1 MFTSS
6 LTFFLLCHQDPP
18 NLLDSSDVPDLPAR
32 PKTANKGPTPS
43 SQTPGPTAAEI
54 DEQARLLKQYE
65 DKQRALNL
73 QREAEERQRA
83 ELAAQQQHEFE
94 QRQRDQAE
102 AQRLAQE
109 QLLQQQQM
117 MFANHQQ
124 AELEQQLLAMRGQ
137 FERDQIFL
145 EQYDR
150 VSKYALKRSFF
161 LIQ

>member
-1 MFTSS
+1 M
-6 LTFFLLCHQDPP
+6 
-18 NLLDSSDVPDLPAR
+18 LDFGDVPDLPPR
-32 PKTANKGPTPS
+32 PKTVTKEPPASSGTPT
-43 SQTPGPTAAEI
+43 PTAAEI

-65 DKQRALNL
+65 DKQRALQA

-83 ELAAQQQHEFE
+83 ELAAQQQREFE
-94 QRQRDQAE
+94 QRQREQAE

-117 MFANHQQ
+117 MFANQQQ
-124 AELEQQLLAMRGQ
+124 ADLEQQLLAMRGQ

-150 VSKYALKRSFF
+150 VSKCTFN
-161 LIQ
+161 

>member
-1 MFTSS
+1 
-6 LTFFLLCHQDPP
+6 LDP
-18 NLLDSSDVPDLPAR
+18 SDVPDLPAR
-32 PKTANKGPTPS
+32 PTTSSKRATPS
-43 SQTPGPTAAEI
+43 SGTSVPTAAEI

-65 DKQRALNL
+65 DKQRALKF

-117 MFANHQQ
+117 MFANQQ
-124 AELEQQLLAMRGQ
+124 QSEMEQQLLAMRGQ

-150 VSKYALKRSFF
+150 VSKYEFK
-161 LIQ
+161 